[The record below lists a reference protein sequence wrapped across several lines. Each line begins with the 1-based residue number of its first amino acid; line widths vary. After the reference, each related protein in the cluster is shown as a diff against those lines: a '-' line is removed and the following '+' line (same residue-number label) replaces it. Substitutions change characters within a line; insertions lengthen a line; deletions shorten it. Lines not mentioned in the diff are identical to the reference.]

1 MTDVSLVVDPSPT
14 VVTVSLPD
22 PLSVSVESNAGP
34 IGPPGPTGGDGAAN
48 ELTIGTVTS
57 DVTADAT
64 ITGTPPAQVLDLVL
78 PVGPEGPAGPDGIQG
93 LDGDPGPPGDPGV
106 DGRTILY
113 GAVDPTTEGEDDD
126 FYINTAESTIF
137 GPKATT
143 WPTGTSL
150 IGPTGA
156 EGPTGPAG
164 GRTILYGTVDPTTE
178 GADDDFYINTTD
190 NTIFGPKATT
200 WPTGV
205 SLVGPEGAEGPEG
218 PAGLDGDPGVD
229 GNTVLS
235 GTDAPTTE
243 GVDGDFYIRT
253 TTNFIYGPKAA
264 GTWPSGVSLVGPAGA
279 DTLPDQTSNGG
290 KYLTTDGTDPSWAT
304 VTGGSGGDLADVYLM
319 MGG

>member
-1 MTDVSLVVDPSPT
+1 MTDAEIVIDTTPT
-14 VVTVSLPD
+14 TVEVALP
-22 PLSVSVESNAGP
+22 PAIEISVQTIVGL
-34 IGPPGPTGGDGAAN
+34 PGPTGATGA
-48 ELTIGTVTS
+48 
-57 DVTADAT
+57 
-64 ITGTPPAQVLDLVL
+64 Q
-78 PVGPEGPAGPDGIQG
+78 GPAGDQGDPGPQGDPGLDSTVPGPQGDPG
-93 LDGDPGPPGDPGV
+93 LDGDPGPQGDPGI

-143 WPTGTSL
+143 WPAGTSL
-150 IGPTGA
+150 IGA

-243 GVDGDFYIRT
+243 GVDGDFYYRT
-253 TTNFIYGPKAA
+253 TTSYFYGPKAA